1 MEAAVAVR
9 QRRDVGRWAALGG
22 ALFTVLFVIGTLFL
36 YSGAPGGDDPP
47 AKIIAWYSDSGHRDR
62 IHVGWILTG
71 LGIFFLLWFVA
82 ALRRAVLAVDGEGI
96 LSTVTTIG
104 GTVYA
109 ATGFVAIAINDGIR
123 TMSDDTYQH
132 RVFPELQHAA
142 DDASYLVHATGGA
155 AMGAMIIAVSLAFMW
170 AGTWRKWVGW
180 LGVVVGIL
188 ALASILFF
196 TTWLFLLWILVVSI
210 LMFLRPAAYGERTT
224 ATT

>member
-1 MEAAVAVR
+1 MEPAVAVR
-9 QRRDVGRWAALGG
+9 PRRDVGRWAALGG

-47 AKIIAWYSDSGHRDR
+47 AKVIAWYSDSGHRDR

-82 ALRRAVLAVDGEGI
+82 ALRRAVMAVDGEGI
-96 LSTVTTIG
+96 LTTVTAIG

-109 ATGFVAIAINDGIR
+109 ALAFAAVAINDGIR

-155 AMGAMIIAVSLAFMW
+155 AMGAMIIAASLAFMW
-170 AGTWRKWVGW
+170 AGVWRKWAGW

-188 ALASILFF
+188 AIGSIIFF
-196 TTWLFLLWILVVSI
+196 TTFPFLLWILVVSL
-210 LMFLRPAAYGERTT
+210 LMFLKPAAYAGRTP
-224 ATT
+224 AT